1 MEFDIRKDL
10 SIIKAKLGISNND
23 LAEALNIS
31 ISSFSKL
38 INGKEIPS
46 LETLERVYSF
56 ASNNNIDLN
65 KVKLT
70 YLEPFKPLYFHGS
83 KDGIT
88 GLLSL
93 DKSSIRNDFGKG
105 FYLGDNY
112 EQSLDFIANSPEGS
126 IYVFNAKLNNLNIVS
141 YEVDSTWMLTILL
154 NRGMLEKYS
163 DTKLYKQLKSK
174 IDSADVIIAPI
185 ADNRMYTIMR
195 LFSENLMPLSKAYN
209 LLAKL
214 NVGNQYVFKTQKSLD
229 ALKEIDHLFVSKI
242 EKQQSYSR
250 KIVEE
255 QESIKRLEEDKT
267 KFDPNDK
274 YIEEL
279 FKQWKR

>member
-10 SIIKAKLGISNND
+10 SIIKAELDISNND

-112 EQSLDFIANSPEGS
+112 EQSLDFIANSHEGS
-126 IYVFNAKLNNLNIVS
+126 IYVFNAKLNNLNIIS

-174 IDSADVIIAPI
+174 VDSADVVIAPI

-195 LFSENLMPLSKAYN
+195 LFSENLMPLRKAYN

-250 KIVEE
+250 KIIEE

-279 FKQWKR
+279 FKQ